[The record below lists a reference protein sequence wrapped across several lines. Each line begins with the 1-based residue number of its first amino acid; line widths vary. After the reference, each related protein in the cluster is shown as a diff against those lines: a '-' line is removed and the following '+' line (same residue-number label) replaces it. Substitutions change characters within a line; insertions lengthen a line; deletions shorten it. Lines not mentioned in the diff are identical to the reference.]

1 MFHFTAKIFHISFGF
16 NKIICIFAIITNL
29 NLYEKRCFIH
39 MEILRGGLQSNDL
52 GKNLVVADTDES
64 SRTFPDTADV
74 LLRTGIIGKNR

>member
-1 MFHFTAKIFHISFGF
+1 
-16 NKIICIFAIITNL
+16 
-29 NLYEKRCFIH
+29 